1 MKAGMTVTYEIAIF
15 HERLRV
21 GTNASNGGEHVY
33 PFLKVWR
40 LLH

>member
-1 MKAGMTVTYEIAIF
+1 MEAGLTVTYEIATF
-15 HERLRV
+15 HERGRV
-21 GTNASNGGEHVY
+21 GTNASNGGEHVD